1 MGTRKAI
8 HAYLT
13 NEAHDTWH
21 DFAAENGVS
30 VSGLLEAISADWAER
45 LSNPKPTK
53 ETEALIKEARR
64 IDAVRR
70 RRGRNG

>member
-1 MGTRKAI
+1 MTTRKAI

-13 NEAHDTWH
+13 NEAHDSWH

-30 VSGLLEAISADWAER
+30 VSGLLEAIAQDWADK
-45 LSNPKPTK
+45 LKSGKASK

-64 IDAVRR
+64 VDAVRR
-70 RRGRNG
+70 RRGRA

>member
-1 MGTRKAI
+1 MTTRKAI

-13 NEAHDTWH
+13 NEAHDSWH

-30 VSGLLEAISADWAER
+30 VSGLLEAIAQDWAEK
-45 LSNPKPTK
+45 LKSNKPSK

-64 IDAVRR
+64 VDAVRR
-70 RRGRNG
+70 RRGRA